1 MVLDEI
7 RKGISQGYKVRV
19 QWLAKRLA
27 SLLLVFILLQSSV
40 VKSSMEPIDLTERVR
55 SFTRTIEF
63 DYASWT
69 IDALWIKNTQ
79 ATLSI
84 PQYLDESRQRQ
95 LVEQYLDLVN
105 QTDQIESEIERIYS
119 DPRIANPASKSAP
132 LRQKAQKIKDLLS
145 NLGPLAESILQQ
157 QVSVILAEQGLTLGG
172 QPIPPVL
179 YHVTPLPLALIIS
192 PRNIIR
198 EDMEISL
205 LPNLPLE
212 QIIELEKQIEKANNV
227 SALVVPVGGIGLYP
241 TMVMSTA
248 DLPWL
253 SEVIAHEWTHNFLTL
268 RPLGVNYFNT
278 PEMRTINETT
288 ASIVGKEIGR
298 LVLER
303 YYPDRVLPAEV
314 ETEGKPQSSQKN
326 EDNTP
331 PPFNYRAEMH
341 ETRVNVDRLL
351 AEGKIQEAEDY
362 MEMRRSFLW
371 DHGYQIRRLNQ
382 AYFAFYG
389 AYADTPGGAAG
400 NDPVGPAVRALR
412 AQSRTLSE
420 FLNRIS
426 WVTSFDQLK
435 QMVNNP

>member
-1 MVLDEI
+1 VVLDEI